1 VENSVGKLAALQK
14 QGAQRQHGKESLADH
29 RRSHPVDGLS
39 CAAIVVSAAVVASAG
54 V

>member
-1 VENSVGKLAALQK
+1 MPKYLFQVNYVG
-14 QGAQRQHGKESLADH
+14 SSSDH